1 MPHSVIINVKVV
13 FFFGLTHVKPV
24 LMRHSK
30 NLVATYLKILSIK
43 TAYEFFSKKVSI
55 WPIHVIIEDLP

>member
-1 MPHSVIINVKVV
+1 MPHSVIINVKVG

-30 NLVATYLKILSIK
+30 NLVATYLKILSIR
-43 TAYEFFSKKVSI
+43 TTYEFFSKKVSI
-55 WPIHVIIEDLP
+55 WPILVIVEDLP